1 MTPKNAN
8 EMWIEEYA
16 HALTAFNIAVDRLRI
31 AVDNIYSENRILK
44 VKLAKQEEGEDREFT
59 LEWMKEN
66 DSN

>member
-1 MTPKNAN
+1 MPKNAN

-59 LEWMKEN
+59 LEWMKED

>member
-1 MTPKNAN
+1 MPKNAN